1 MCCTKVVSHIPAI
14 MNLLGGRMGRVES
27 LLCLAAAMNM
37 HNLML
42 LVPNKHTLKYFRHF
56 WKKFPSNN
64 AQNVVF
70 SNYMVII
77 VLHSETCTTAGHYRV
92 SESRWLNHY
101 CTFRDNG
108 TKGVHTENYIS
119 ALSSSISLPRPCAMT
134 EIGSL
139 HLGSQIP
146 A

>member
-14 MNLLGGRMGRVES
+14 MNLLGGRTRRVES
-27 LLCLAAAMNM
+27 QLCLAAMNM
-37 HNLML
+37 DNLIL

-56 WKKFPSNN
+56 WKKKKKLNN
-64 AQNVVF
+64 AQYAVF
-70 SNYMVII
+70 SNYLVII
-77 VLHSETCTTAGHYRV
+77 VPHSETWTTVGHYGV

-101 CTFRDNG
+101 CTFRDNR

-119 ALSSSISLPRPCAMT
+119 DLSSSISLPRPCAMA